1 MKKFYLFVLTAFPC
15 FLFLAH
21 SAQAQTVY
29 STFNVVGNVSD
40 PTIWA
45 PPNFQPP
52 LGVPCTNCLITINGT
67 ITDDLNDLIVNGN
80 SQITISGGST
90 AIVNKWIEIHDNTQ
104 VLVSPNATLFVNDEL
119 DLINGATI
127 RLADNTSVANANNDL
142 GNFPFTG
149 PNATTIGT
157 SGIFYVYSPGVFDVS
172 LSSIGQQSAG
182 GAMFNPYTINCG
194 GAAPQPAC
202 AAGIVYGPAI
212 TQSVSGFVQFVTTT
226 PLPVTLVEFAGRLNP
241 DHTVGLS
248 WTTSL
253 EVNSDYFSVQR
264 SADGSNWQQ
273 LGTVKAKGFSSV
285 SSNYSFTDP
294 TPLNGTGYYRLKI
307 VDQDGKY
314 EFSKVISVSLNDQ
327 PVPLVVYNNPFADA
341 IRLKINTAESDN
353 LSLVLADVTGKIL
366 IRQTLNTQA
375 GDNLVN
381 LYPTGTAKGVYIL
394 TIRGNTYYQTA
405 KLLKQ

>member
-15 FLFLAH
+15 FLFLDH

-264 SADGSNWQQ
+264 STDGSNWQQ

-294 TPLNGTGYYRLKI
+294 TPLN
-307 VDQDGKY
+307 
-314 EFSKVISVSLNDQ
+314 
-327 PVPLVVYNNPFADA
+327 
-341 IRLKINTAESDN
+341 
-353 LSLVLADVTGKIL
+353 
-366 IRQTLNTQA
+366 
-375 GDNLVN
+375 
-381 LYPTGTAKGVYIL
+381 
-394 TIRGNTYYQTA
+394 
-405 KLLKQ
+405 

>member
-1 MKKFYLFVLTAFPC
+1 
-15 FLFLAH
+15 
-21 SAQAQTVY
+21 
-29 STFNVVGNVSD
+29 
-40 PTIWA
+40 
-45 PPNFQPP
+45 
-52 LGVPCTNCLITINGT
+52 
-67 ITDDLNDLIVNGN
+67 
-80 SQITISGGST
+80 
-90 AIVNKWIEIHDNTQ
+90 
-104 VLVSPNATLFVNDEL
+104 
-119 DLINGATI
+119 
-127 RLADNTSVANANNDL
+127 
-142 GNFPFTG
+142 
-149 PNATTIGT
+149 
-157 SGIFYVYSPGVFDVS
+157 
-172 LSSIGQQSAG
+172 
-182 GAMFNPYTINCG
+182 MFNPYTINCG

-264 SADGSNWQQ
+264 STDGSNWQQ

-314 EFSKVISVSLNDQ
+314 EFSKVISVSMNDQ